1 MGLGA
6 AAGALLVALGVL
18 GAPPGAGAE
27 LSGVFQYMLKAECY
41 FINGTENV
49 RFVQRQI
56 YNREQY
62 AMFDSDVGLWVGFTP
77 FGEMNAKYWNS
88 DPAILEHKRAQVD
101 TYCRHN
107 YEVSRPFIT
116 ERRVPPSVSISLVPA
131 SSSQPGPGRLLCSVM
146 DFYPAAIQVRWFQG
160 QQELSEH
167 VVATDVVANGDWT
180 YQLLVLLE
188 TPPRRGLSYS
198 CQVEHVSLEQ
208 PLRRHWEMPPDA
220 GRSKMLT
227 GIGGLVLGSVF
238 VALGLG
244 FYVRKKVRA
253 GAGGGVA
260 AVAEPPERDKGIRTK
275 NSNGSQNRDPPK
287 TPPWAPKIG
296 GRVRA
301 SSGSSRGRLRA
312 PSVAL
317 RAHRAGSV
325 LLPGT
330 RIRTGGTGNGG
341 AAPQKTLSQWESGV
355 E

>member
-27 LSGVFQYMLKAECY
+27 LSGVLQFMGKVECY
-41 FINGTENV
+41 FINGTEKV
-49 RFVQRQI
+49 RYVQSLI
-56 YNREQY
+56 YNRELFM
-62 AMFDSDVGLWVGFTP
+62 MFDSDVGLWVGFTSL
-77 FGEMNAKYWNS
+77 GEMNARRLNS
-88 DPAILEHKRAQVD
+88 DPAELEHRRARVD
-101 TYCRHN
+101 TYCRPN
-107 YEVSRPFIT
+107 YEASRPFIT
-116 ERRVPPSVSISLVPA
+116 ERRVPPSVSISLVPP

-167 VVATDVVANGDWT
+167 VVATDVVANGDWS

-208 PLRRHWEMPPDA
+208 PLKRHWEMAPDA

-244 FYVRKKVRA
+244 FYVRKKRS
-253 GAGGGVA
+253 GTKEYEQKIA
-260 AVAEPPERDKGIRTK
+260 A
-275 NSNGSQNRDPPK
+275 NRK
-287 TPPWAPKIG
+287 C
-296 GRVRA
+296 
-301 SSGSSRGRLRA
+301 
-312 PSVAL
+312 
-317 RAHRAGSV
+317 
-325 LLPGT
+325 
-330 RIRTGGTGNGG
+330 RTG
-341 AAPQKTLSQWESGV
+341 P
-355 E
+355 

>member
-27 LSGVFQYMLKAECY
+27 LSGVFQKVQKSECH
-41 FINGTENV
+41 FINGTEKV
-49 RFVQRQI
+49 RFVERHI
-56 YNREQY
+56 YNREQD
-62 AMFDSDVGLWVGFTP
+62 AMFDSDVGHYVGFTP
-77 FGEMNAKYWNS
+77 YGERNAKYWNS
-88 DPAILEHKRAQVD
+88 DLAKLEYKRAQVYR
-101 TYCRHN
+101 YCRHN
-107 YEVSRPFIT
+107 YPIVAPFSV

-167 VVATDVVANGDWT
+167 VVATDVVANGDWS

-208 PLRRHWEMPPDA
+208 PLRRHWEMAPDA

-244 FYVRKKVRA
+244 FYVRKK
-253 GAGGGVA
+253 
-260 AVAEPPERDKGIRTK
+260 
-275 NSNGSQNRDPPK
+275 
-287 TPPWAPKIG
+287 
-296 GRVRA
+296 
-301 SSGSSRGRLRA
+301 SS
-312 PSVAL
+312 
-317 RAHRAGSV
+317 
-325 LLPGT
+325 
-330 RIRTGGTGNGG
+330 
-341 AAPQKTLSQWESGV
+341 
-355 E
+355 